1 MKKINVGDV
10 VKLKSSDIKM
20 TVISVDIDGKSCK
33 VAYFDVSDILHIENP
48 ISVECFD
55 IINEVL

>member
-10 VKLKSSDIKM
+10 VKLKSSNIKM
-20 TVISVDIDGKSCK
+20 TVVSVSNNGESCN
-33 VAYFDVSDILHIENP
+33 VAYFDVSDILHIENS

-55 IINEVL
+55 IVS

>member
-20 TVISVDIDGKSCK
+20 TVISVDSNGKLCT

-55 IINEVL
+55 IISEL